1 MTKAFVMVGIP
12 GSGKSTYAEKLAK
25 EQNAT
30 IVSGDCIRDQLE
42 ASGISEPCW
51 SEIWS
56 LVEEEVADAAECGRN
71 VIIDGTHV
79 GASHRAE
86 TVMLL
91 RSYGYFDIEAII
103 LDLPLATCMERNA
116 KRKRKVA
123 DYVIAHMFKTLQ
135 ESLPTIYSEPFSRFY
150 FVY

>member
-1 MTKAFVMVGIP
+1 MVGIP

-51 SEIWS
+51 SEIWNF
-56 LVEEEVADAAECGRN
+56 VEDEIANAAEYGRN
-71 VIIDGTHV
+71 VVIDGTHV

-86 TVMLL
+86 TLTLL
-91 RSYGYFDIEAII
+91 RSYGYFDIEAVI
-103 LDLPLATCMERNA
+103 LDVDIKECMKRNA
-116 KRKRKVA
+116 SRKRKVA
-123 DYVIAHMFKTLQ
+123 DYVIAHMHKTFK
-135 ESLPTIYSEPFSRFY
+135 ESLPTIYSESFSRFY